1 MKRNEVLVY
10 EHKKG
15 VRARKYNT
23 KYVDPTKKSDTL
35 IEPAKPPK
43 KKEVDEASKKPNAT
57 TRHLRD
63 YPVSDKDLA
72 KPVKKPEKKKP
83 EQGVAEGSLNELDT
97 STLKSYRGK
106 ANDEVNAIKQKQKL
120 GQLSDKDFFKKQDR
134 LMGIT
139 GASKRI
145 DKRGMAEGSL
155 ETDNMVSHIG
165 QVIQSI
171 YPRGGDKNTYMKL
184 VAREMPRIVKAN
196 PKLFRRA
203 FGMAYDRFF
212 HIDQDDDFD
221 YTDYSMRKGE
231 RGMAEG
237 RFGRSSYYNP
247 MDQERREQ
255 DAMDY
260 ERRAFKRAELQHE
273 LGHEDD
279 PDFERNLRQQQID
292 RDRGP
297 WYIKVDGKILK
308 VKGEPKVFDWKRGAN
323 NYALAI
329 LKNKPELQGKIFLS
343 KKPEDTQDKVD
354 EDDAMGTISAATP
367 DGKVKIKTTSGQE
380 IETTKDQLV
389 PGEGGSV
396 QMKPAS
402 QDAFKPGTKVTTP
415 ATEDMMAPPTDSQ
428 SPIPGDN
435 DHDEISKLLVL
446 RLKRLAGL

>member
-43 KKEVDEASKKPNAT
+43 SKEMEEAVKKPNAT

-63 YPVSDKDLA
+63 YPVSDKDVA

-83 EQGVAEGSLNELDT
+83 EQGVAEG
-97 STLKSYRGK
+97 
-106 ANDEVNAIKQKQKL
+106 
-120 GQLSDKDFFKKQDR
+120 
-134 LMGIT
+134 
-139 GASKRI
+139 
-145 DKRGMAEGSL
+145 
-155 ETDNMVSHIG
+155 
-165 QVIQSI
+165 
-171 YPRGGDKNTYMKL
+171 
-184 VAREMPRIVKAN
+184 
-196 PKLFRRA
+196 
-203 FGMAYDRFF
+203 
-212 HIDQDDDFD
+212 
-221 YTDYSMRKGE
+221 
-231 RGMAEG
+231 
-237 RFGRSSYYNP
+237 RFGRSNYYNP

-260 ERRAFKRAELQHE
+260 ERRSFKRAELQHE

-343 KKPEDTQDKVD
+343 RKPEDTQDKVD

-396 QMKPAS
+396 QMKPAA

>member
-1 MKRNEVLVY
+1 MKRNEIIMY

-63 YPVSDKDLA
+63 YPVSDKDVA

-83 EQGVAEGSLNELDT
+83 EQG
-97 STLKSYRGK
+97 
-106 ANDEVNAIKQKQKL
+106 
-120 GQLSDKDFFKKQDR
+120 
-134 LMGIT
+134 
-139 GASKRI
+139 
-145 DKRGMAEGSL
+145 MAES
-155 ETDNMVSHIG
+155 
-165 QVIQSI
+165 
-171 YPRGGDKNTYMKL
+171 
-184 VAREMPRIVKAN
+184 
-196 PKLFRRA
+196 
-203 FGMAYDRFF
+203 
-212 HIDQDDDFD
+212 
-221 YTDYSMRKGE
+221 
-231 RGMAEG
+231 

-279 PDFERNLRQQQID
+279 PDFERKMRQQEID

-297 WYIKVDGKILK
+297 WYLIVNGKVLK
-308 VKGEPKVFDWKRGAN
+308 VGGEAKVFDWKRGAN
-323 NYALAI
+323 NYGLAI
-329 LKNKPELQGKIFLS
+329 LKKRPELQGKIQLT
-343 KKPEDTQDKVD
+343 KKLPDQTTEDAGDQ
-354 EDDAMGTISAATP
+354 MGTISAATP
-367 DGKVKIKTTSGQE
+367 DGKVKIKTAAGQE

-396 QMKPAS
+396 QMKPAA

-415 ATEDMMAPPTDSQ
+415 AVSTESAAEEDMMVPPTDSR
-428 SPIPGDN
+428 SPIHGDE
-435 DHDEISKLLVL
+435 DHDEVSKLLVH